1 MRLREFIR
9 ESQQVSTEAMI
20 DYIRKHHDPNLHSD
34 YTNYISNTFTGF
46 ELKDIP
52 VNSIK
57 TDLPKLDKA
66 KVEQYKTMDFSK
78 APPIVVGDG
87 NILDG
92 YHRANVAKSLGIP
105 TIKAYVGVKGVNKS
119 LVEYQGGAWRLIR
132 SMVPRHWPDY
142 VVKDWL
148 YGKIPDNMELED
160 KKYHIQHLL
169 QEYPVRQ
176 WRLEKLPIT
185 LDIFTPATQEQIRKR
200 EGGSKNP
207 FQVPRDTERH
217 ATQAAIIKKQGV
229 SGEPVIMLKK
239 PDGYDLVEGWH
250 RTIQNL
256 QAHPEGYTGPA
267 WVGYL

>member
-1 MRLREFIR
+1 MRI
-9 ESQQVSTEAMI
+9 
-20 DYIRKHHDPNLHSD
+20 K
-34 YTNYISNTFTGF
+34 
-46 ELKDIP
+46 EL
-52 VNSIK
+52 
-57 TDLPKLDKA
+57 
-66 KVEQYKTMDFSK
+66 
-78 APPIVVGDG
+78 
-87 NILDG
+87 
-92 YHRANVAKSLGIP
+92 
-105 TIKAYVGVKGVNKS
+105 

-132 SMVPRHWPDY
+132 GMVPRHWPDY

-148 YGKIPDNMELED
+148 YGKVSDDLRLEE

-169 QEYPVRQ
+169 QEYPVKQ
-176 WRLEKLPIT
+176 WRLEQLPIT
-185 LDIFTPATQEQIRKR
+185 VDIFTPGTQEQIRKR